1 MSSKFINTVRR
12 FIDQKSLLNKDSHVL
27 VALSGGADSV
37 CLLLVLAKLQY
48 TVTAVHCNFRLRGEE
63 SQRDENFVRDL
74 CLKNGIKLYVR
85 SFDTHQYAVQNKI
98 SIEMAARDLRYAYFE
113 QLRTE
118 IGADAIAVAHHRDDS
133 VETFIMNA
141 VRGTGIRGLGSIQPR
156 NGYVIRPFLCVSHDE
171 ILCELQDYGQQYV
184 TDSTNYETV
193 YTRNKVRLDIVPLLR
208 SLNSSASEN
217 IFTTIMNMQE
227 TLKIYNSFV
236 EEMKRKCV
244 SEENDTCIVSMAQIR
259 ACISPISVLYE
270 ILSEK
275 GFNRNQVCEMLDITD
290 SGRTFI
296 SSRVD
301 TDKNVNIAL
310 IDRNRIII
318 RRKSSDDFEIVSL
331 SDFPN
336 IKVSVV
342 DASDVEINRNP
353 RFAYIDE
360 DKVKGHLFVRK
371 VEPGDKFR
379 PFGMKGFKLVNDLLT
394 DMKVDVFQKQ
404 QQLILCDEQ
413 SVVWVVGRRSS
424 EDYRIDSS
432 TRKVLV
438 LESLI

>member
-1 MSSKFINTVRR
+1 MSNKFINTVRR

-48 TVTAVHCNFRLRGEE
+48 KVTAVHCNFRLRGEE

-227 TLKIYNSFV
+227 TLKIYNSFI

-318 RRKSSDDFEIVSL
+318 RRKSSDDFEIVCL

-342 DASDVEINRNP
+342 DASDVEINSNP

>member
-48 TVTAVHCNFRLRGEE
+48 KVTAVHCNFRLRGEE

-141 VRGTGIRGLGSIQPR
+141 VRGTGIRGLGSIQPQ

-227 TLKIYNSFV
+227 TLKIYNSFI

-342 DASDVEINRNP
+342 DASDVEINSNP

>member
-1 MSSKFINTVRR
+1 MSSKFINTVKR

-37 CLLLVLAKLQY
+37 CLLLLLAKLQY
-48 TVTAVHCNFRLRGEE
+48 KVTAVHCNFRLRGEE
-63 SQRDENFVRDL
+63 SLRDENFVRDL

-113 QLRTE
+113 QLRNE

-227 TLKIYNSFV
+227 TLKIYNSFI

-244 SEENDTCIVSMAQIR
+244 SEENDACIVSMTQIR
-259 ACISPISVLYE
+259 ACISPVSVLYE

-296 SSRVD
+296 SSRDD
-301 TDKNVNIAL
+301 TDNHVNIAL

-318 RRKSSDDFEIVSL
+318 RRKSSDDFEIVGL
-331 SDFPN
+331 SDYPN

-342 DASDVEINRNP
+342 DVSDVEINSNP

>member
-342 DASDVEINRNP
+342 DASDVEINSNP

>member
-1 MSSKFINTVRR
+1 MSSKFINTVKR

-37 CLLLVLAKLQY
+37 CLLLLLAKLQY
-48 TVTAVHCNFRLRGEE
+48 KVTAVHCNFRLRGEE

-113 QLRTE
+113 QLRNE

-227 TLKIYNSFV
+227 TLKIYNSFI

-244 SEENDTCIVSMAQIR
+244 SEENDACIVSMTQIR

-296 SSRVD
+296 SSRDD
-301 TDKNVNIAL
+301 TDNHVNIAL

-318 RRKSSDDFEIVSL
+318 RRKSSDDFEIVGL
-331 SDFPN
+331 SDYPN

-342 DASDVEINRNP
+342 DVSDVEINSNP

>member
-1 MSSKFINTVRR
+1 MSSKFINTVKR

-37 CLLLVLAKLQY
+37 CLLLLLAKLQY
-48 TVTAVHCNFRLRGEE
+48 KVTAVHCNFRLRGEE
-63 SQRDENFVRDL
+63 SLRDENFVRDL

-113 QLRTE
+113 QLRNE

-227 TLKIYNSFV
+227 TLKIYNSFI

-244 SEENDTCIVSMAQIR
+244 SEENDACIVSMTQIR

-296 SSRVD
+296 SSRDD
-301 TDKNVNIAL
+301 TDNHVNIAL

-318 RRKSSDDFEIVSL
+318 RRKSSDDFEIVGL
-331 SDFPN
+331 SDYPN

-342 DASDVEINRNP
+342 DVSDVEINSNP

>member
-1 MSSKFINTVRR
+1 MSSKFINTVKR

-37 CLLLVLAKLQY
+37 CLLLLLAKLQY
-48 TVTAVHCNFRLRGEE
+48 KVTAVHCNFRLRGEE

-113 QLRTE
+113 QLRNE

-227 TLKIYNSFV
+227 TLKIYNSFI

-244 SEENDTCIVSMAQIR
+244 SEENDACIVSMTQIR

-296 SSRVD
+296 SSRDD
-301 TDKNVNIAL
+301 TDNHVNIAL

-318 RRKSSDDFEIVSL
+318 RRKSSDDFEIVGL
-331 SDFPN
+331 SDYPN

-342 DASDVEINRNP
+342 DVSDVEINSNP

-379 PFGMKGFKLVNDLLT
+379 PFGMKGLKLVNDLLT

>member
-1 MSSKFINTVRR
+1 MSSKFINTVKR

-37 CLLLVLAKLQY
+37 CLLLLLAKLQY
-48 TVTAVHCNFRLRGEE
+48 KVTAVHCNFRLRGEE

-113 QLRTE
+113 QLRNE

-156 NGYVIRPFLCVSHDE
+156 NGYVIRPFLCVSHEE

-227 TLKIYNSFV
+227 TLKIYNSFI

-244 SEENDTCIVSMAQIR
+244 SEENDACIVSMTQIR

-296 SSRVD
+296 SSRD
-301 TDKNVNIAL
+301 ETDNHVNIAL

-318 RRKSSDDFEIVSL
+318 RRKSSDDFEIVGL
-331 SDFPN
+331 SDYPN

-342 DASDVEINRNP
+342 DVSDVEINSNP

-379 PFGMKGFKLVNDLLT
+379 PFGMKGLKLVNDLLT

>member
-1 MSSKFINTVRR
+1 MSSKFINTVKR

-37 CLLLVLAKLQY
+37 CLLLLLAKLQY
-48 TVTAVHCNFRLRGEE
+48 KVTAVHCNFRLRGEE

-113 QLRTE
+113 QLRNE

-227 TLKIYNSFV
+227 TLKIYNSFI

-244 SEENDTCIVSMAQIR
+244 SEENDACIVSMTQIR

-296 SSRVD
+296 SSRD
-301 TDKNVNIAL
+301 DKDNHVNIAL

-318 RRKSSDDFEIVSL
+318 RRKSSDDFEIVGL
-331 SDFPN
+331 SDYPN

-342 DASDVEINRNP
+342 DVSDVEINSNP

>member
-1 MSSKFINTVRR
+1 MSNKFINTVRR

-48 TVTAVHCNFRLRGEE
+48 KVTAVHCNFRLRGEE

-74 CLKNGIKLYVR
+74 CLKNGIKLYAR

-227 TLKIYNSFV
+227 TLKIYNSFI

-331 SDFPN
+331 TDFPT

-342 DASDVEINRNP
+342 DASDVEINSNS

>member
-1 MSSKFINTVRR
+1 MSSKFINTVKR

-37 CLLLVLAKLQY
+37 CLLLLLAKLQY
-48 TVTAVHCNFRLRGEE
+48 KVTAVHCNFRLRGEE

-113 QLRTE
+113 QLRNE

-193 YTRNKVRLDIVPLLR
+193 PLLR

-227 TLKIYNSFV
+227 TLKIYNSFI

-244 SEENDTCIVSMAQIR
+244 SEENDACIVSMTQIR
-259 ACISPISVLYE
+259 ACISPVSVLYE

-296 SSRVD
+296 SSRDD
-301 TDKNVNIAL
+301 TDNHVNIAL

-318 RRKSSDDFEIVSL
+318 RRKSSDDFEIVGL
-331 SDFPN
+331 SDYPN

-342 DASDVEINRNP
+342 DVSDVEINSNP

>member
-1 MSSKFINTVRR
+1 MSSKFINTVKR

-37 CLLLVLAKLQY
+37 CLLLLLAKLQY
-48 TVTAVHCNFRLRGEE
+48 KVTAVHCNFRLRGEE
-63 SQRDENFVRDL
+63 SLRDENFVRDL

-113 QLRTE
+113 QLRNE

-156 NGYVIRPFLCVSHDE
+156 NGYVIRPFLCVSHEE

-227 TLKIYNSFV
+227 TLKIYNSFI

-244 SEENDTCIVSMAQIR
+244 SEENDACIVSMTQIR

-296 SSRVD
+296 SSRD
-301 TDKNVNIAL
+301 ETDNHVNIAL

-318 RRKSSDDFEIVSL
+318 RRKSSDDFEIVGL
-331 SDFPN
+331 SDYPN

-342 DASDVEINRNP
+342 DVSDVEINSNP

-379 PFGMKGFKLVNDLLT
+379 PFGMKGLKLVNDLLT

>member
-1 MSSKFINTVRR
+1 MSSKFINTVKR

-37 CLLLVLAKLQY
+37 CLLLLLAKLQY
-48 TVTAVHCNFRLRGEE
+48 KVTAVHCNFRLRGEE

-113 QLRTE
+113 QLRNE

-227 TLKIYNSFV
+227 TLKIYNSFI

-244 SEENDTCIVSMAQIR
+244 SEENDACIVSMTQIR

-296 SSRVD
+296 SSRDD
-301 TDKNVNIAL
+301 TDNHVNIAL

-318 RRKSSDDFEIVSL
+318 RRKSSDDFEIVGL
-331 SDFPN
+331 SDYPN

-342 DASDVEINRNP
+342 DVSDVEINSNP

-438 LESLI
+438 LESLT

>member
-48 TVTAVHCNFRLRGEE
+48 KVTAVHCNFRLRGEE

-227 TLKIYNSFV
+227 TLKIYNSFI

-342 DASDVEINRNP
+342 DASDVEINSNP

>member
-48 TVTAVHCNFRLRGEE
+48 KVTAVHCNFRLRGEE

-193 YTRNKVRLDIVPLLR
+193 YTRNKVRLEIVPLLR

-227 TLKIYNSFV
+227 TLKIYNSFI

-342 DASDVEINRNP
+342 DASDVEINSNP

>member
-1 MSSKFINTVRR
+1 MSSKFINTVKR

-37 CLLLVLAKLQY
+37 CLLLLLAKLQY
-48 TVTAVHCNFRLRGEE
+48 KVTAVHCNFRLRGEE

-113 QLRTE
+113 QLRNE

-156 NGYVIRPFLCVSHDE
+156 NGYVIRPFLCVSHEE

-227 TLKIYNSFV
+227 TLKIYNSFI

-244 SEENDTCIVSMAQIR
+244 SEENDACIVSMTQIR

-296 SSRVD
+296 SSRDD
-301 TDKNVNIAL
+301 TDNHVNIAL

-318 RRKSSDDFEIVSL
+318 RRKSSDDFEIVGL
-331 SDFPN
+331 SDYPN

-342 DASDVEINRNP
+342 DVSDVEINSNP